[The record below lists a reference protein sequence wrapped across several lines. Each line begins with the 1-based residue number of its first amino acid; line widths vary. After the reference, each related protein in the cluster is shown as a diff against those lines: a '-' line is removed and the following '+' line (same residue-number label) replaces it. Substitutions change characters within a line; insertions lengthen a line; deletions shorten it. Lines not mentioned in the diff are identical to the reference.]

1 LDCINKDK
9 FVPIPLLN
17 NDMSKIAIGIF
28 GDVFQDMKMNLF
40 IVKKVFTNLS
50 CVVAYMLSFLVI

>member
-1 LDCINKDK
+1 
-9 FVPIPLLN
+9 
-17 NDMSKIAIGIF
+17 MSKIAIGIF